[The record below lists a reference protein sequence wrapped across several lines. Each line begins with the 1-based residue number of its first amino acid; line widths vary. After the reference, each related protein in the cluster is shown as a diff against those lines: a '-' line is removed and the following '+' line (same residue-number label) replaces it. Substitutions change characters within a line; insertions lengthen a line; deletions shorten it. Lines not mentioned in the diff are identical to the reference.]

1 MIKILKHHYRKIKL
15 VREKISFYFSVNWTK
30 TLYFNFKKFP
40 LNTAKKLP
48 VFFYG
53 EVKFTSIIGEI
64 KIDGDIKKGMIGF
77 GQPYEMNTLHKG
89 IAEINIL
96 GTLVFKGHVQ
106 FGKDYFIYLGEKAY
120 CEFGH
125 MSSLASYAKLI
136 CMENIVLG
144 MYARCGSESQIMD
157 TNFHQM
163 IDTSN
168 GEKLKMKGPI
178 AIGNYN
184 YVGSRVTIM
193 QNTKTPDYCTIASN
207 SLCNKDY
214 TAFGTNILIGGIPSQ
229 LIRTNIARDW
239 EGEKND
245 LEDFL
250 IV

>member
-1 MIKILKHHYRKIKL
+1 MIKILKYYYRKTKL
-15 VREKISFYFSVNWTK
+15 FREKTAFYYTVNWTK

-40 LNTAKKLP
+40 LHTAKKLP

-53 EVKFTSIIGEI
+53 QVKFASIIGKI
-64 KIDGDIKKGMIGF
+64 QIDGPIKRGMIGF

-106 FGKDYFIYLGEKAY
+106 FGKDYFIYIGENAY

-125 MSSLASYAKLI
+125 MSSLGSYAKLI
-136 CMENIVLG
+136 CIENIVLG
-144 MYARCGSESQIMD
+144 NYARFGSECQIMD

-163 IDTSN
+163 IDTTI
-168 GEKLKMKGPI
+168 GEKLKMTGPI

-207 SLCNKDY
+207 SLCNKNY
-214 TAFGTNILIGGIPSQ
+214 TDLGTHILIGGIPSQ
-229 LIRTNIARDW
+229 LIRTNISRDW
-239 EGEKND
+239 EGERKD

-250 IV
+250 MV